1 MKMHLALAFILTV
14 YLAHCPLFLNS
25 ITAILSSQVFM
36 LNWFFNSHF
45 TTYFG
50 ILYLRLF
57 LSQII
62 WSTIWQMLLG
72 NIESSSHAVFP
83 KTNFEPGLGKWFSNK
98 CIYRKQMHQ
107 KWMKGILKHRWL
119 DPCPRNSNFIGLD

>member
-1 MKMHLALAFILTV
+1 MHLALAFILTV
-14 YLAHCPLFLNS
+14 HSSIALF
-25 ITAILSSQVFM
+25 ILEFNYCNPQFPSFYVK
-36 LNWFFNSHF
+36 LILNSHF

-83 KTNFEPGLGKWFSNK
+83 KNQL
-98 CIYRKQMHQ
+98 
-107 KWMKGILKHRWL
+107 
-119 DPCPRNSNFIGLD
+119 